1 MFDDTVSFVEIGALV
16 ETMLQRGRSW
26 VRNLRWRNFEKYFVF
41 ITSKLLLLRLDDIAV
56 FK

>member
-1 MFDDTVSFVEIGALV
+1 MFDETVSFVEIGALA
-16 ETMLQRGRSW
+16 ETMLQSGRSW

-41 ITSKLLLLRLDDIAV
+41 ITSELLLLRLDDIAV